1 MRSQALRAD
10 FLMLITAMI
19 WGTAFV
25 AQRVGMDNIGPFLFT
40 GLRFTLGALA
50 LLPLVIYQGR
60 TKARHEPFLQRGLL
74 LGGLSM
80 GLALTVGINL
90 QQVGLLFTSVTNS
103 GFITGLYVIVV
114 PLLGLIIGHKTG
126 LGTWLGAFL
135 AVAGM
140 ALLSI
145 GEDFTVA
152 SGDWIQLAGA
162 FVWGLHVLLVS
173 FFVSRHDA
181 IRLAFLQFATCAVVS
196 LLLALIFEEIEP
208 ASIWL
213 AGPALIYGGLFAVAV
228 GYTLQVVAQ
237 KHAIA
242 SHAAIILSLEAVFAA
257 IAGALFLE
265 ESLTLRGYMGCVLM
279 FIGMLAAQL
288 WPRKAEPLTTASP
301 AKARRPI
308 ASAHRLQRQMRGV
321 LQVRLAMILGTQ
333 IVLGEHVEQ
342 GVEHVRR
349 VRITSQIQTECSDLG
364 SAQMVTAGGPTQPVA
379 R

>member
-25 AQRVGMDNIGPFLFT
+25 AQRIGMDNIGPFLFT
-40 GLRFTLGALA
+40 GLRFALGALA

-60 TKARHEPFLQRGLL
+60 TAARHEPFLQRGLI

-80 GLALTVGINL
+80 GLALTLGINL

-114 PLLGLIIGHKTG
+114 PLLGLAIGHKTG

-162 FVWGLHVLLVS
+162 FVWGVHVLLVS

-196 LLLALIFEEIEP
+196 LLLALIFEDINP

-288 WPRKAEPLTTASP
+288 WPRKPEPLATAAP
-301 AKARRPI
+301 AK
-308 ASAHRLQRQMRGV
+308 
-321 LQVRLAMILGTQ
+321 T
-333 IVLGEHVEQ
+333 
-342 GVEHVRR
+342 
-349 VRITSQIQTECSDLG
+349 
-364 SAQMVTAGGPTQPVA
+364 
-379 R
+379 

>member
-1 MRSQALRAD
+1 MRSQALRAY

-25 AQRVGMDNIGPFLFT
+25 AQRIGMDNIGPFLFT
-40 GLRFTLGALA
+40 GLRFALGALA
-50 LLPLVIYQGR
+50 LLPLVIHQGR
-60 TKARHEPFLQRGLL
+60 TAARHEPFLQRGLL
-74 LGGLSM
+74 LGGMSM

-114 PLLGLIIGHKTG
+114 PLLGLALGHKTG

-162 FVWGLHVLLVS
+162 FVWGVHVLLVS

-181 IRLAFLQFATCAVVS
+181 IRLAFLQFATCALVS
-196 LLLALIFEEIEP
+196 LLLALVFEEIDP
-208 ASIWL
+208 ANIWL
-213 AGPALIYGGLFAVAV
+213 AGPALLYGGLFAVAV

-257 IAGALFLE
+257 IAGALFLD
-265 ESLTLRGYMGCVLM
+265 ESLTLRGYLGCVLM

-288 WPRKAEPLTTASP
+288 WPRRPEPAG
-301 AKARRPI
+301 
-308 ASAHRLQRQMRGV
+308 Q
-321 LQVRLAMILGTQ
+321 
-333 IVLGEHVEQ
+333 
-342 GVEHVRR
+342 
-349 VRITSQIQTECSDLG
+349 TS
-364 SAQMVTAGGPTQPVA
+364 
-379 R
+379 

>member
-25 AQRVGMDNIGPFLFT
+25 AQRIGMDNIGPFLFT
-40 GLRFTLGALA
+40 GLRFALGALA
-50 LLPLVIYQGR
+50 LLPLVIHQGR
-60 TKARHEPFLQRGLL
+60 TAARHEPFLQRGLI

-80 GLALTVGINL
+80 GLALTLGINL

-114 PLLGLIIGHKTG
+114 PLLGLAIGHKTG

-162 FVWGLHVLLVS
+162 FVWGVHVLLVS

-196 LLLALIFEEIEP
+196 LLLALIFEDINP

-288 WPRKAEPLTTASP
+288 WPRKPEPLATAAP
-301 AKARRPI
+301 AKA
-308 ASAHRLQRQMRGV
+308 
-321 LQVRLAMILGTQ
+321 
-333 IVLGEHVEQ
+333 
-342 GVEHVRR
+342 
-349 VRITSQIQTECSDLG
+349 
-364 SAQMVTAGGPTQPVA
+364 
-379 R
+379 

>member
-25 AQRVGMDNIGPFLFT
+25 AQRIGMDNIGPFLFT
-40 GLRFTLGALA
+40 GLRFALGAMA

-60 TKARHEPFLQRGLL
+60 TAARHEPFLQRGLI

-80 GLALTVGINL
+80 GLALTLGINL

-114 PLLGLIIGHKTG
+114 PLLGLAIGHKTG

-162 FVWGLHVLLVS
+162 FVWGVHVLLVS

-196 LLLALIFEEIEP
+196 LLLALIFEDINP

-288 WPRKAEPLTTASP
+288 WPRKPEPLATAAP
-301 AKARRPI
+301 AKA
-308 ASAHRLQRQMRGV
+308 
-321 LQVRLAMILGTQ
+321 
-333 IVLGEHVEQ
+333 
-342 GVEHVRR
+342 
-349 VRITSQIQTECSDLG
+349 
-364 SAQMVTAGGPTQPVA
+364 
-379 R
+379 

>member
-25 AQRVGMDNIGPFLFT
+25 AQRIGMDNIGPFLFT
-40 GLRFTLGALA
+40 GLRFALGAFA
-50 LLPLVIYQGR
+50 LLPLVIHQGR
-60 TKARHEPFLQRGLL
+60 TAARHEPFLQRGLL
-74 LGGLSM
+74 LGGMSM

-114 PLLGLIIGHKTG
+114 PLLGLALGHKTG

-140 ALLSI
+140 SLLSI

-162 FVWGLHVLLVS
+162 FVWGVHVLLVS

-181 IRLAFLQFATCAVVS
+181 IRLAFLQFATCALVS
-196 LLLALIFEEIEP
+196 LLLALVFEEIDP
-208 ASIWL
+208 ANIWL
-213 AGPALIYGGLFAVAV
+213 AGPALLYGGLFAVAV

-257 IAGALFLE
+257 IAGALFLD
-265 ESLTLRGYMGCVLM
+265 ESLTLRGYLGCVLM

-288 WPRKAEPLTTASP
+288 WPRRPEPAG
-301 AKARRPI
+301 
-308 ASAHRLQRQMRGV
+308 Q
-321 LQVRLAMILGTQ
+321 
-333 IVLGEHVEQ
+333 
-342 GVEHVRR
+342 
-349 VRITSQIQTECSDLG
+349 TS
-364 SAQMVTAGGPTQPVA
+364 
-379 R
+379 

>member
-10 FLMLITAMI
+10 ILMLITAMI

-25 AQRVGMDNIGPFLFT
+25 AQRIGMDNIGPFLFT
-40 GLRFTLGALA
+40 GLRFALGALA
-50 LLPLVIYQGR
+50 LLPLVIHQGR
-60 TKARHEPFLQRGLL
+60 TAARHEPFLQRGLL
-74 LGGLSM
+74 LGGMSM

-114 PLLGLIIGHKTG
+114 PLLGLALGHKTG

-162 FVWGLHVLLVS
+162 FVWGVHVLLVS

-181 IRLAFLQFATCAVVS
+181 IRLAFLQFATCALVS
-196 LLLALIFEEIEP
+196 LLLALVFEEIDP
-208 ASIWL
+208 ANIWL
-213 AGPALIYGGLFAVAV
+213 AGPALLYGGLFAVAV

-257 IAGALFLE
+257 IAGALFLD
-265 ESLTLRGYMGCVLM
+265 ESLTLRGYLGCVLM

-288 WPRKAEPLTTASP
+288 WPRRPEPAG
-301 AKARRPI
+301 
-308 ASAHRLQRQMRGV
+308 Q
-321 LQVRLAMILGTQ
+321 
-333 IVLGEHVEQ
+333 
-342 GVEHVRR
+342 
-349 VRITSQIQTECSDLG
+349 TS
-364 SAQMVTAGGPTQPVA
+364 
-379 R
+379 

>member
-1 MRSQALRAD
+1 MRSQALHAD

-25 AQRVGMDNIGPFLFT
+25 AQRIGMDNIGPFLFT
-40 GLRFTLGALA
+40 GLRFALGALA

-60 TKARHEPFLQRGLL
+60 TAARHEPFLQRGLI

-80 GLALTVGINL
+80 GLALTLGINL

-114 PLLGLIIGHKTG
+114 PLLGLAIGHKTG

-162 FVWGLHVLLVS
+162 FVWGVHVLLVS

-196 LLLALIFEEIEP
+196 LLLALIFEDINP

-288 WPRKAEPLTTASP
+288 WPRKPEPLATAAP
-301 AKARRPI
+301 AKA
-308 ASAHRLQRQMRGV
+308 
-321 LQVRLAMILGTQ
+321 
-333 IVLGEHVEQ
+333 
-342 GVEHVRR
+342 
-349 VRITSQIQTECSDLG
+349 
-364 SAQMVTAGGPTQPVA
+364 
-379 R
+379 